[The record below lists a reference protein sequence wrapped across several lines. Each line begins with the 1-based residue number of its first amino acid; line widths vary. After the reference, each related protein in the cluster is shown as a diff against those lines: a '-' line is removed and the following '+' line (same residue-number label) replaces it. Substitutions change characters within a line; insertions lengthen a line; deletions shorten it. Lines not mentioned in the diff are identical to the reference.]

1 MGVRGDESKANPII
15 GDDLG
20 DNMYRLRDF
29 PPLKFLILLEKS
41 TLFSVPL
48 GKEEITE

>member
-1 MGVRGDESKANPII
+1 MREGGESRANPII

-20 DNMYRLRDF
+20 ENMWRLGDF

-41 TLFSVPL
+41 ALFSVPRE
-48 GKEEITE
+48 KEEITE

>member
-1 MGVRGDESKANPII
+1 VRGGESEANPIV

-20 DNMYRLRDF
+20 DNMMRLGDF
-29 PPLKFLILLEKS
+29 SPLKFLILLEKS